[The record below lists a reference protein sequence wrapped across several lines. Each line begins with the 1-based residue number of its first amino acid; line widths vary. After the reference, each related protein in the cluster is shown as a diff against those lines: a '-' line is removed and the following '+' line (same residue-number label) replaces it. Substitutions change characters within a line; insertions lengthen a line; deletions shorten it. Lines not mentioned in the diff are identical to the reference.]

1 MRSGVFGSTAGSLEL
16 ARNFAGDAQPN
27 GATVAAEQHIRW
39 KSRHDSGTVF
49 TVGATTAVL
58 NTASGFADTSI
69 SVSCPD
75 GYIDSS

>member
-1 MRSGVFGSTAGSLEL
+1 M
-16 ARNFAGDAQPN
+16 
-27 GATVAAEQHIRW
+27 TVTP
-39 KSRHDSGTVF
+39 SFF

-75 GYIDSS
+75 GYIDNS